1 MFILLY
7 YFSLVFIVLYY
18 LKPENEKLSKQ
29 RKINKPVKHKTPLN
43 LRKMFPRIFLVR
55 LRSVVGC
62 EDDVSGWDAGKM
74 GNWKRQNLPANGNG
88 GNAVFLEVGKVFQL
102 AACCDN
108 LNDLIS
114 SVI

>member
-43 LRKMFPRIFLVR
+43 LRKMLPRIFLVR
-55 LRSVVGC
+55 LRSV
-62 EDDVSGWDAGKM
+62 AGVLGKWET
-74 GNWKRQNLPANGNG
+74 GNDRIFPPTPTAETQYSWRLEKFFSLLL
-88 GNAVFLEVGKVFQL
+88 AVTT
-102 AACCDN
+102 
-108 LNDLIS
+108 
-114 SVI
+114 